1 MIENGRTLNCS
12 KVKVQN
18 NYPKV
23 HQYPLRSNGK
33 FNDSL
38 LSNGSCG
45 LSLEHVELHFN
56 ITNVFE
62 DNSENNADV
71 AQQDLDYDEMIES
84 TNGTDPDSLAMKRQ
98 NGSEKSAVVHSKSGS
113 ADKKPN
119 EKGVNSPVY
128 VIFTWLKEF

>member
-18 NYPKV
+18 KFPKV
-23 HQYPLRSNGK
+23 HQVPIRSNGK
-33 FNDSL
+33 LNESL
-38 LSNGSCG
+38 LSNGSCD

-62 DNSENNADV
+62 DNSENNRDV
-71 AQQDLDYDEMIES
+71 AQQDLDYDETVEAV
-84 TNGTDPDSLAMKRQ
+84 NGTDPEAVVMQRL
-98 NGSEKSAVVHSKSGS
+98 NGTEKSAVVRSKSQS
-113 ADKKPN
+113 AGTDKKPN

-128 VIFTWLKEF
+128 VIFT